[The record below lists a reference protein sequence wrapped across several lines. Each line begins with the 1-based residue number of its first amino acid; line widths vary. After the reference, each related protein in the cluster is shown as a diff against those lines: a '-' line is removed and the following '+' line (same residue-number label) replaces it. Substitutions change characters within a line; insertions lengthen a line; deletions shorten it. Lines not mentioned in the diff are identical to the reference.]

1 MQRKWR
7 LEQDEFTVAGGQ
19 EIDHLLVRVAR
30 LQALAH
36 QNTQIVRERRIRVVD
51 RLVLTNHAAQL
62 LRECPCTC
70 LERRIRDDLIGLY
83 GQRGSRNKQSSD
95 RHDGQSECPE
105 TFSHE
110 HIRHSACASTALP
123 RAGFGAPIR
132 SRRSESESAPPNA
145 MTTGPS
151 QMSSTNGL

>member
-7 LEQDEFTVAGGQ
+7 LELDEIAVAGG
-19 EIDHLLVRVAR
+19 EGRDHLLVRVAR

-62 LRECPCTC
+62 LRESPCTC

-95 RHDGQSECPE
+95 RHNGQSECPE
-105 TFSHE
+105 TFAHD
-110 HIRHSACASTALP
+110 HIRHSANVSGHSDWPLW
-123 RAGFGAPIR
+123 R
-132 SRRSESESAPPNA
+132 SP
-145 MTTGPS
+145 
-151 QMSSTNGL
+151 LCL